1 MAALTDIT
9 HFETERELR
18 TCFPLMNILRRQL
31 TSETEFIQQIKRQQ
45 IQGYHLVGLEQE
57 GKPIVLAGYRELE
70 NFINVPAT

>member
-1 MAALTDIT
+1 
-9 HFETERELR
+9 
-18 TCFPLMNILRRQL
+18 MNILRRQL